1 MLSLSTAL
9 SIKQRFLEQALKQ
22 SQSRTQGL
30 KMAARVNRNET
41 DIVIIQNKLDQ
52 KTDKSTFCV
61 YEINIFS
68 FWLTVCNR
76 GLNDSGNEIAETI
89 TLTKSL
95 NFIE

>member
-41 DIVIIQNKLDQ
+41 DIVIIQNKRPKDRQIDILRLWND
-52 KTDKSTFCV
+52 
-61 YEINIFS
+61 YILIFTYRMQS
-68 FWLTVCNR
+68 R
-76 GLNDSGNEIAETI
+76 A
-89 TLTKSL
+89 
-95 NFIE
+95 

>member
-68 FWLTVCNR
+68 F
-76 GLNDSGNEIAETI
+76 
-89 TLTKSL
+89 
-95 NFIE
+95 

>member
-41 DIVIIQNKLDQ
+41 DIVIIQNKQ
-52 KTDKSTFCV
+52 TKR
-61 YEINIFS
+61 
-68 FWLTVCNR
+68 LTNR
-76 GLNDSGNEIAETI
+76 HFASM
-89 TLTKSL
+89 K
-95 NFIE
+95 